1 MKKVVLSVLVASAF
15 LSSSAFAA
23 DPLTVTG
30 GQVTFSGSVTNGA
43 CSVIGSD
50 VKKPVDL
57 PTVKVAAFT
66 GVNTTGNAKTSFT
79 IGLADCDI
87 TTYKTVAITY
97 SGQGDAL
104 NPAYLGNSNPG
115 AGAAKNV
122 ALQLYGQ
129 DGKVLALGSLEAQ
142 KLTMVQGSN
151 VLRYAVDYVATG
163 PAVTPGPVVATAD
176 FKLTYE

>member
-23 DPLTVTG
+23 PLTVNG
-30 GQVTFSGSVTNGA
+30 GQVTFNGSVTNGA

-50 VKKPVDL
+50 VNKTVDL
-57 PTVKVAAFT
+57 PAVKVTAFS
-66 GVNTTGNAKTSFT
+66 GVNTTGNAKTAFT

-87 TTYKTVAITY
+87 STYRTVAITY
-97 SGQGDAL
+97 SGQGDAT

-129 DGKVLALGSLEAQ
+129 DGKVLALGSTEAG

-151 VLRYAVDYVATG
+151 VLRYAVDYVATSAD
-163 PAVTPGPVVATAD
+163 AVTPGPVVATAD